1 MIVSPCVQV
10 LARTDAGREALW
22 KVNAPTLLKKGYEEE
37 QHPGVCAA
45 MEAAARDFMFEGMAE
60 LEEEQE
66 GQEGQASATV
76 TEL

>member
-1 MIVSPCVQV
+1 M

-60 LEEEQE
+60 LEEEGQE
-66 GQEGQASATV
+66 GQEEQASATV